1 MSRSSQAHRQR
12 GASAL
17 EFALAAPLLLGVLLG
32 MIDIARYVMTV
43 QNASSAA
50 TAAADLASQ
59 TESFLPQ
66 MDVAQVVT
74 GREIAVLSLAAA
86 EVARPVDLTAD
97 GALIV
102 TLVGNPGAG
111 PAISWQRRWG
121 RADIPSRVS
130 VGALRGVSIGP
141 NESAVYAEIACN
153 FRPWLLSGRLL
164 GLAETWS
171 FHVVSVRRPRLGGPV
186 ILP

>member
-1 MSRSSQAHRQR
+1 MSPSSRKVRR

-17 EFALAAPLLLGVLLG
+17 EFALAVPLLLGFLLA
-32 MIDIARYVMTV
+32 IVDIGRYVLTV

-59 TESFLPQ
+59 TESFTPQ

-74 GREIAVLSLAAA
+74 GREIAVLSMAAA

-97 GALIV
+97 GAVIV
-102 TLVGNPGAG
+102 TLVANAGLG
-111 PAISWQRRWG
+111 PAVSWQRRWG
-121 RADIPSRVS
+121 RADIASRVGP
-130 VGALRGVSIGP
+130 GALRGIVIGP
-141 NESAVYAEIACN
+141 GESAVYAEVACN

-164 GLAETWS
+164 GLADTWA
-171 FHVVSVRRPRLGGPV
+171 FHVVAVRRPRLGGPV